1 MNTKRKQSRRKPVS
15 SDAAPVRYLDPW
27 RWLGRYDDDPA
38 ADLDDMP
45 PPTSNDQHQQD
56 HRP

>member
-1 MNTKRKQSRRKPVS
+1 MNKQSRRKPVS